1 MTALI
6 SITLLSLTSAWAQYT
21 VKGQI
26 VDAVGPVI
34 GAAVLEQ
41 GTLNGTESDM
51 DGNFTLT
58 VPSASSMIEISLI
71 GYKTLVFQADQVP
84 PIVTLEDDTEMLE
97 EVVVI
102 GYGTVKKEDLT
113 GSVATVRADQL
124 NKGSITSPSELLK
137 GKSAG
142 VVITDGD
149 GAPGSA
155 ATIRIRGGSSLS
167 ATNDPLIVIDGLPIS
182 NAGISGVADQ
192 LSSINPNDIETFT
205 VLKDASA
212 TAIYGSRASNGV
224 IIITTKKGSRYDS
237 AMPKI
242 SADYTFS
249 VSQNYRYLD
258 VMTGDEMR
266 AGMQQYITQT
276 LGVEDYQNHAA
287 YQALGDANTDWQ
299 KEIFQLGMSHDANVS
314 LSGNF
319 NFGEAGYMPYRVS
332 GGYLNEKGTLKTS
345 SLERGTVALNLTP
358 TFFDDHLTISLN
370 GKGMFQNN
378 RFANTGAISAAV
390 EYDPTQSVFDENGE
404 YTAWRGLDGY
414 NTQSTINPVA
424 ALYERTD
431 VSKASRFI
439 GNAQFDYKIHGFED
453 LRLNLNLGMDYS
465 HSNGT
470 VTVPYGAEQSWHN
483 QTQNG
488 RGLNNPYDQTK
499 RDMTLEAYADYTKE
513 INKHSFGVM
522 AGYSW
527 QHFYTESNSLSET
540 QPDPVAGSVATL
552 SEFHNKSE
560 YYLVSFFGRANYNY
574 DNRYMVTATVRWDGT
589 SRFSNNKWGF
599 FPSVALGWNIKGESF
614 LKNVKAVSDLKL
626 RLSWGQTGQQDL
638 NAGDYPTLS
647 TYQTNLT
654 GSYYPIADMI
664 RYDED
669 GNAYYL
675 PPITANGY
683 NADLKWETTT
693 TYNIGLDYGFF
704 NDRLFGTLDVY
715 YRETT
720 DLLNYTPVA
729 AGANLT
735 NYLTANIGSLVNK
748 GVEFEIT
755 GIPIQTQDWNWTIGA
770 NFAYNQNRITKLTTN
785 DGDGYKGV
793 ETGGISGGVGNNIQR
808 HMTGYPANT
817 FYVYQQIYDEQGA
830 PIPGA
835 YVDRNNDG
843 VIDADDLYYS
853 GQAAPKWTIGFNTSV
868 SWKNLTLA
876 IAGHGNLGNMVYNNN
891 ASRLSLLSDLWTNTF
906 VRNCMNGA
914 VDLGFNQAAYLSDYW
929 LEDGSFF
936 KIDRITLSYL
946 FDLGKGGGLNLFA
959 TVQNVATFTNYSG
972 IDPEVYNGIDN
983 NMYPRPRT
991 YIIGLKY
998 NF

>member
-6 SITLLSLTSAWAQYT
+6 SITLLSLSTAWAQYT
-21 VKGQI
+21 VKGQV
-26 VDAVGPVI
+26 VDAIGPVI

-41 GTLNGTESDM
+41 GTLNGTETDL
-51 DGNFTLT
+51 DGYFELV
-58 VPSASSMIEISLI
+58 VPSASSMIEITLI

-84 PIVTLEDDTEMLE
+84 AVITLEDDTQMLE

-124 NKGSITSPSELLK
+124 NKGVVTSPAELLK

-142 VVITDGD
+142 VVITEGD
-149 GAPGSA
+149 GAPGSGS
-155 ATIRIRGGSSLS
+155 TIRIRGGSSLS
-167 ATNDPLIVIDGLPIS
+167 AVNDPLIVIDGLPIT
-182 NAGISGVADQ
+182 NTGISGVADQ

-224 IIITTKKGSRYDS
+224 IIITTKKGSKNDS
-237 AMPKI
+237 AVPTVN
-242 SADYTFS
+242 ADYTFS
-249 VSQNYRYLD
+249 VSQNTRYLD

-266 AGMQQYITQT
+266 AGLAEY
-276 LGVEDYQNHAA
+276 AA
-287 YQALGDANTDWQ
+287 RYPEYAPALNVLGDANTDWQ
-299 KEIFQLGMSHDANVS
+299 KEIFQLGMSHEANIG
-314 LSGNF
+314 LQGNF
-319 NFGEAGYMPYRVS
+319 KLGKAGYMPYRVS

-345 SLERGTVALNLTP
+345 GMERGTVSLNLTP
-358 TFFDDHLTISLN
+358 TLFDDHLTISLN
-370 GKGMFQNN
+370 GKGMFQNT
-378 RFANTGAISAAV
+378 RFANTAAISSAV
-390 EYDPTQSVFDENGE
+390 EYDPTQPVYNEDGS
-404 YTAWRGLDGY
+404 YTAWMGADAY

-424 ALYERTD
+424 ALNERD
-431 VSKASRFI
+431 DRAKASRFI
-439 GNAQFDYKIHGFED
+439 GNAQFDYKIHGLED
-453 LRLNLNLGMDYS
+453 LRLNLNLGLDYS
-465 HSNGT
+465 HSEGQ

-488 RGLNNPYDQTK
+488 RGLDNPYDQTK
-499 RDMTLEAYADYTKE
+499 QDMTLEAYADYSKE

-527 QHFYTESNSLSET
+527 QHFYTESNSISRTQIDLENPTVDPTILAET
-540 QPDPVAGSVATL
+540 
-552 SEFHNKSE
+552 HNKSE
-560 YYLVSFFGRANYNY
+560 YFLVSFFGRANYNY

-614 LKNVKAVSDLKL
+614 LKDAKAVSDLKL

-638 NAGDYPTLS
+638 NAGDYPTLP
-647 TYQTNLT
+647 TYQTNLI
-654 GSYYPIADMI
+654 GSYYMFGGAPIV
-664 RYDED
+664 
-669 GNAYYL
+669 
-675 PPITANGY
+675 PITPEGY

-693 TYNIGLDYGFF
+693 TYNVGIDYGFF

-720 DLLNYTPVA
+720 DLLNFTPVA

-755 GIPIQTQDWNWTIGA
+755 GIPVQTMNWNWTIGA

-793 ETGGISGGVGNNIQR
+793 ETGGISGGIGNNIQR
-808 HMTGYPANT
+808 HMVGYPANT
-817 FYVYQQIYDEQGA
+817 FYVYEQVYDENGA

-835 YVDRNNDG
+835 YVDQNGDG
-843 VIDADDLYYS
+843 VIDADDLYYT
-853 GQAAPKWTIGFNTSV
+853 GQAAPKWTVGFNTSV

-876 IAGHGNLGNMVYNNN
+876 ISGHGNFGNTVYNNN

-906 VRNCMNGA
+906 VRNCMSNAIG
-914 VDLGFNQAAYLSDYW
+914 LGFNNAAYLSDYW

-946 FDLGKGGGLNLFA
+946 FDLGKGGSLNLFG
-959 TVQNVATFTNYSG
+959 TVQNVATITKYSG
-972 IDPEVYNGIDN
+972 IDPEVFNGIDN
-983 NMYPRPRT
+983 NLYPRPTT

>member
-6 SITLLSLTSAWAQYT
+6 SITLLSLTSAFAQYT
-21 VKGQI
+21 VKGRI

-84 PIVTLEDDTEMLE
+84 AVIVLEDDTEMLE

-124 NKGSITSPSELLK
+124 NKGAVTSPAELLK

-142 VVITDGD
+142 VVITEGD
-149 GAPGSA
+149 GAPGSGS
-155 ATIRIRGGSSLS
+155 TIRIRGGSSLNAQNS
-167 ATNDPLIVIDGLPIS
+167 PLIVIDGLPIT
-182 NAGISGVADQ
+182 NEGISGVADQ
-192 LSSINPNDIETFT
+192 LSSINPSDIETFT

-224 IIITTKKGSRYDS
+224 IIITTKKGSKYDS
-237 AMPKI
+237 AIPSV
-242 SADYTFS
+242 SADYTLS
-249 VSQNYRYLD
+249 ISQNSKYLD

-266 AGMQQYITQT
+266 AAM
-276 LGVEDYQNHAA
+276 LA
-287 YQALGDANTDWQ
+287 YTGSETSEGYLALGDANTDWQ
-299 KEIFQLGMSHDANVS
+299 RQIYQLGMSHEANVS
-314 LSGNF
+314 LQGNF
-319 NFGEAGYMPYRVS
+319 KFGDAGYMPYRVS

-345 SLERGTVALNLTP
+345 SMERGTVALNLTP

-378 RFANTGAISAAV
+378 RFANTGAISAAI
-390 EYDPTQSVFDENGE
+390 EYDPTQPVYSEDH
-404 YTAWRGLDGY
+404 GLDGY
-414 NTQSTINPVA
+414 WMWGNVMSDGSFEPNTQATINPLA
-424 ALYERTD
+424 ALYQRND

-439 GNAQFDYKIHGFED
+439 GNAQFDYKIHGLED

-470 VTVPYGAEQSWHN
+470 VTVPYGAEQSYHN
-483 QTQNG
+483 QTQAG

-527 QHFYTESNSLSET
+527 QHFYTESNSQSLT
-540 QPDPVAGSVATL
+540 QPDPVAGSQATL

-560 YYLVSFFGRANYNY
+560 YFLVSFFGRANYNY

-589 SRFSNNKWGF
+589 SRFTNNKWGF

-614 LKNVKAVSDLKL
+614 LKNSKAVSDLKL
-626 RLSWGQTGQQDL
+626 RLSWGQTGQQDI
-638 NAGDYPTLS
+638 GDVYQSIP
-647 TYQTNLT
+647 TYQTNLI
-654 GSYYPIADMI
+654 GSYYMFG
-664 RYDED
+664 
-669 GNAYYL
+669 GNVIV
-675 PPITANGY
+675 PITPNGY

-693 TYNIGLDYGFF
+693 TYNVGIDYGFF

-735 NYLTANIGSLVNK
+735 NYLFANIGSLVNK

-755 GIPIQTQDWNWTIGA
+755 GIPVQTQNWNWTVGA
-770 NFAYNQNRITKLTTN
+770 NFAYNHNRITKLTTN
-785 DGDGYKGV
+785 DGDGYTGV
-793 ETGGISGGVGNNIQR
+793 ATGGISGGVGNTIQR
-808 HMTGYPANT
+808 HMVGYPANT
-817 FYVYQQIYDEQGA
+817 FYVYQQVYDEQGA

-835 YVDRNNDG
+835 YVDQNGDG
-843 VIDADDLYYS
+843 VIDADDLYYL
-853 GQAAPKWTIGFNTSV
+853 GQASPVWTIGFNTSV

-891 ASRLSLLSDLWTNTF
+891 ASRLSLLSDLWTNSF
-906 VRNCMNGA
+906 VRNCMTAAPGW
-914 VDLGFNQAAYLSDYW
+914 GFTNAAYLSDYW
-929 LEDGSFF
+929 VEDGSFF

-946 FDLGKGGGLNLFA
+946 FDLGKGGNLNLFG

-972 IDPEVYNGIDN
+972 IDPEVFGGIDN

>member
-6 SITLLSLTSAWAQYT
+6 SITLLSLTSAFAQYT

-84 PIVTLEDDTEMLE
+84 AVIVLEDDTEMLE

-124 NKGSITSPSELLK
+124 NKGAVTSPTEMLK

-142 VVITDGD
+142 VVITEGD
-149 GAPGSA
+149 GAPGSGS
-155 ATIRIRGGSSLS
+155 TIRIRGGSSLNAQNS
-167 ATNDPLIVIDGLPIS
+167 PLIVIDGLPIT
-182 NAGISGVADQ
+182 NEGISGVADQ
-192 LSSINPNDIETFT
+192 LSSINPSDIETFT

-224 IIITTKKGSRYDS
+224 IIITTKKGSKYDS
-237 AMPKI
+237 AIPHV
-242 SADYTFS
+242 SADYTLS
-249 VSQNYRYLD
+249 ISQNAKYLD

-266 AGMQQYITQT
+266 AAM
-276 LGVEDYQNHAA
+276 LA
-287 YQALGDANTDWQ
+287 YTGSETSEGYLALGDANTDWQ
-299 KEIFQLGMSHDANVS
+299 KQIYQLGMSHEANVS
-314 LSGNF
+314 LQGNF
-319 NFGEAGYMPYRVS
+319 KFGNAGYMPYRVS

-345 SLERGTVALNLTP
+345 SMERGTIALNLTP

-378 RFANTGAISAAV
+378 RFANTGAISAAI
-390 EYDPTQSVFDENGE
+390 EYDPTQPVYSEDH
-404 YTAWRGLDGY
+404 GLDGY
-414 NTQSTINPVA
+414 WMWGNVMSDGTFEPNTQATINPLA
-424 ALYERTD
+424 ALYQRND

-470 VTVPYGAEQSWHN
+470 VTVPYGAEQSYHN
-483 QTQNG
+483 QTQAG
-488 RGLNNPYDQTK
+488 RGLYNPYDQTK

-527 QHFYTESNSLSET
+527 QHFYTESNSQSLT
-540 QPDPVAGSVATL
+540 QPDPVAGSQATL

-560 YYLVSFFGRANYNY
+560 YFLVSFFGRANYNY

-589 SRFSNNKWGF
+589 SRFTNNKWGF

-614 LKNVKAVSDLKL
+614 LKDSKAVSDLKL
-626 RLSWGQTGQQDL
+626 RLSWGQTGQQDI
-638 NAGDYPTLS
+638 GDVYQSIP
-647 TYQTNLT
+647 TYQNNLI
-654 GSYYPIADMI
+654 GSYYMF
-664 RYDED
+664 D
-669 GNAYYL
+669 GQVIV
-675 PPITANGY
+675 PITPNGY

-693 TYNIGLDYGFF
+693 TYNVGIDYGFF

-735 NYLTANIGSLVNK
+735 NYLFANIGSLVNK

-755 GIPIQTQDWNWTIGA
+755 GIPVQTQNWNWTVGA
-770 NFAYNQNRITKLTTN
+770 NFAYNHNRITKLTTN
-785 DGDGYKGV
+785 DGDGYTGV
-793 ETGGISGGVGNNIQR
+793 ATGGISGGVGNTIQR
-808 HMTGYPANT
+808 HMVGYPANT
-817 FYVYQQIYDEQGA
+817 FYVYQQVYDEQGA

-835 YVDRNNDG
+835 YVDQNGDG
-843 VIDADDLYYS
+843 VIDADDLYYL
-853 GQAAPKWTIGFNTSV
+853 GQASPVWTIGFNTSV

-891 ASRLSLLSDLWTNTF
+891 ASRLSLLSDLWTNSF
-906 VRNCMNGA
+906 VRNCMTAAPGW
-914 VDLGFNQAAYLSDYW
+914 GFTNAAYLSDYW
-929 LEDGSFF
+929 VEDGSFF

-946 FDLGKGGGLNLFA
+946 FDLGKGGNLNLFG

-972 IDPEVYNGIDN
+972 IDPEVFGGIDN

>member
-6 SITLLSLTSAWAQYT
+6 SITLLSLTSAFAQYT
-21 VKGQI
+21 VKGRI

-84 PIVTLEDDTEMLE
+84 AVIVLEDDTEMLE

-124 NKGSITSPSELLK
+124 NKGAVTSPAELLK

-142 VVITDGD
+142 VVITEGD
-149 GAPGSA
+149 GAPGSGS
-155 ATIRIRGGSSLS
+155 TIRIRGGSSLNAQNS
-167 ATNDPLIVIDGLPIS
+167 PLIVIDGLPIT
-182 NAGISGVADQ
+182 NEGISGVADQ
-192 LSSINPNDIETFT
+192 LSSINPSDIETFT

-224 IIITTKKGSRYDS
+224 IIITTKKGSKYDS
-237 AMPKI
+237 AIPSV
-242 SADYTFS
+242 SADYTLS
-249 VSQNYRYLD
+249 ISQNSKYLD

-266 AGMQQYITQT
+266 AAM
-276 LGVEDYQNHAA
+276 LA
-287 YQALGDANTDWQ
+287 YTGSETSEGYLALGDANTDWQ
-299 KEIFQLGMSHDANVS
+299 RQIYQLGMSHEANVS
-314 LSGNF
+314 LQGNF
-319 NFGEAGYMPYRVS
+319 KFGDAGYMPYRVS

-345 SLERGTVALNLTP
+345 SMERGTVALNLTP

-378 RFANTGAISAAV
+378 RFANTGAISAAI
-390 EYDPTQSVFDENGE
+390 EYDPTQPVYSEDH
-404 YTAWRGLDGY
+404 GLDGY
-414 NTQSTINPVA
+414 WMWGNVMPDGTFKTNNQATINPLA
-424 ALYERTD
+424 ALMQRND

-470 VTVPYGAEQSWHN
+470 VTVPYGAEQSHHN
-483 QTQNG
+483 QTQAG
-488 RGLNNPYDQTK
+488 RGLYNPYDQTK

-527 QHFYTESNSLSET
+527 QHFYTESNSQSLT
-540 QPDPVAGSVATL
+540 QPDPVAGSQATL

-560 YYLVSFFGRANYNY
+560 YFLVSFFGRANYNY

-589 SRFSNNKWGF
+589 SRFTNNKWGF

-614 LKNVKAVSDLKL
+614 LKNSKAVSDLKL
-626 RLSWGQTGQQDL
+626 RLSWGQTGQQDI
-638 NAGDYPTLS
+638 GDVYQSIP
-647 TYQTNLT
+647 TYQNNLI
-654 GSYYPIADMI
+654 GSYYMFNGQVIV
-664 RYDED
+664 
-669 GNAYYL
+669 
-675 PPITANGY
+675 PITPNGY

-693 TYNIGLDYGFF
+693 TYNIGLDYGFL

-735 NYLTANIGSLVNK
+735 NYLFANIGSLVNK

-755 GIPIQTQDWNWTIGA
+755 GIPVQTQNWNWTVGA
-770 NFAYNQNRITKLTTN
+770 NFAYNHNRITKLTTN
-785 DGDGYKGV
+785 DGDGYTGV
-793 ETGGISGGVGNNIQR
+793 ATGGISGGVGNTIQR
-808 HMTGYPANT
+808 HMVGYPANT
-817 FYVYQQIYDEQGA
+817 FYVYQQVYDEQGA

-835 YVDRNNDG
+835 YVDQNGDG
-843 VIDADDLYYS
+843 VIDADDLYYL
-853 GQAAPKWTIGFNTSV
+853 GQASPVWTIGFNTSV

-891 ASRLSLLSDLWTNTF
+891 ASRLSLLSDLWTNSF
-906 VRNCMNGA
+906 VRNCMTAAPGW
-914 VDLGFNQAAYLSDYW
+914 GFTNAAYLSDYW
-929 LEDGSFF
+929 VEDGSFF

-946 FDLGKGGGLNLFA
+946 FDLGKGGNLNLFG

-972 IDPEVYNGIDN
+972 IDPEVFGGIDN

>member
-6 SITLLSLTSAWAQYT
+6 SITLLSLTSAFAQYT

-58 VPSASSMIEISLI
+58 VSSASSMIEISLI
-71 GYKTLVFQADQVP
+71 GYKTLVFQADQMP
-84 PIVTLEDDTEMLE
+84 PIITLEDDTEMLE

-124 NKGSITSPSELLK
+124 NKGAVTSPTEMLK

-142 VVITDGD
+142 VVITEGD
-149 GAPGSA
+149 GAPGSGS
-155 ATIRIRGGSSLS
+155 TIRIRGGSSLNAQNS
-167 ATNDPLIVIDGLPIS
+167 PLIVIDGLPIT
-182 NAGISGVADQ
+182 NEGISGVADQ
-192 LSSINPNDIETFT
+192 LSSINPADIETFT

-224 IIITTKKGSRYDS
+224 IIITTKKGSRNDS
-237 AMPKI
+237 AVPHVN
-242 SADYTFS
+242 ADYTLS
-249 VSQNYRYLD
+249 ISQNAKYLD

-266 AGMQQYITQT
+266 AAM
-276 LGVEDYQNHAA
+276 LA
-287 YQALGDANTDWQ
+287 YTGSETSQGYLALGDANTDWQ
-299 KEIFQLGMSHDANVS
+299 KQIYQLGMSHEANVG
-314 LSGNF
+314 LQGNF
-319 NFGEAGYMPYRVS
+319 KFGEAGFMPYRVS

-345 SLERGTVALNLTP
+345 SMERGTISLNLTP
-358 TFFDDHLTISLN
+358 TLFDDHLTISLN

-378 RFANTGAISAAV
+378 RFANTGAISAAI
-390 EYDPTQSVFDENGE
+390 EYDPTQPVYSEDH
-404 YTAWRGLDGY
+404 GLDGY
-414 NTQSTINPVA
+414 WMWGNVMSDGTFEPNTQATINPLA
-424 ALYERTD
+424 ALYQRND

-470 VTVPYGAEQSWHN
+470 VTVPYGAEQSYHN
-483 QTQNG
+483 QTQAG
-488 RGLNNPYDQTK
+488 RGLYNPYDQTK
-499 RDMTLEAYADYTKE
+499 QDMTLEAYADYTKE
-513 INKHSFGVM
+513 INKHNFGIM

-560 YYLVSFFGRANYNY
+560 YYLVSFFGRANYSY
-574 DNRYMVTATVRWDGT
+574 DNRYMLTATVRWDGT
-589 SRFSNNKWGF
+589 SRFTNNKWGF
-599 FPSVALGWNIKGESF
+599 FPSVAFGWNIKGESF
-614 LKNVKAVSDLKL
+614 LKNAQSVSDLKL
-626 RLSWGQTGQQDL
+626 RLSWGQTGQQDI
-638 NAGDYPTLS
+638 GDVYQSIP
-647 TYQTNLT
+647 TYQTNLV
-654 GSYYPIADMI
+654 GSYYMFNGQVIV
-664 RYDED
+664 
-669 GNAYYL
+669 
-675 PPITANGY
+675 PITPNGY

-704 NDRLFGTLDVY
+704 NDRLFGTLDFY

-735 NYLTANIGSLVNK
+735 NYLFANIGSLVNK

-755 GIPIQTQDWNWTIGA
+755 GIPVQTQDWNWTVGA

-785 DGDGYKGV
+785 DGEGYTGV
-793 ETGGISGGVGNNIQR
+793 ATGGISGGVGNTIQR
-808 HMTGYPANT
+808 HMVGYPANT
-817 FYVYQQIYDEQGA
+817 FYVYQQLYDENGA

-835 YVDRNNDG
+835 YVDQNGDG
-843 VIDADDLYYS
+843 VIDADDLYYL
-853 GQAAPKWTIGFNTSV
+853 GQASPVWTLGFNTSV

-891 ASRLSLLSDLWTNTF
+891 ASRLSLLSDLWTNSF
-906 VRNCMNGA
+906 VRNCMTAAPGW
-914 VDLGFNQAAYLSDYW
+914 GFNNAAYLSDYW
-929 LEDGSFF
+929 VEDGSFF

-946 FDLGKGGGLNLFA
+946 FDLGKGGSLNLFG

-972 IDPEVYNGIDN
+972 IDPEVFGGIDN
-983 NMYPRPRT
+983 NVYPRPRT

>member
-6 SITLLSLTSAWAQYT
+6 SITLLSLTSAFAQYT
-21 VKGQI
+21 VKGRI

-41 GTLNGTESDM
+41 GTLNGTESVM

-84 PIVTLEDDTEMLE
+84 AVIVLEDDTEMLE

-124 NKGSITSPSELLK
+124 NKGAVTSPAELLK

-142 VVITDGD
+142 VVITEGD
-149 GAPGSA
+149 GAPGSGS
-155 ATIRIRGGSSLS
+155 TIRIRGGSSLNAQNS
-167 ATNDPLIVIDGLPIS
+167 PLIVIDGLPIT
-182 NAGISGVADQ
+182 NEGISGVADQ
-192 LSSINPNDIETFT
+192 LSSINPSDIETFT

-224 IIITTKKGSRYDS
+224 IIITTKKGSKYDS
-237 AMPKI
+237 AIPSV
-242 SADYTFS
+242 SADYTLS
-249 VSQNYRYLD
+249 ISQNSKYLD

-266 AGMQQYITQT
+266 AAM
-276 LGVEDYQNHAA
+276 LA
-287 YQALGDANTDWQ
+287 YTGSETSEGYLALGDANTDWHRQ
-299 KEIFQLGMSHDANVS
+299 IYQLGMSHEANVS
-314 LSGNF
+314 LQGNF
-319 NFGEAGYMPYRVS
+319 KFGNAGYMPYRVS

-345 SLERGTVALNLTP
+345 SMERGTVALNLTP

-378 RFANTGAISAAV
+378 RFANTGAISAAI
-390 EYDPTQSVFDENGE
+390 EYDPTQPVYSEDH
-404 YTAWRGLDGY
+404 GLDGY
-414 NTQSTINPVA
+414 WMWGNVMPDGTFKTNNQATINPLA
-424 ALYERTD
+424 ALMQRND

-470 VTVPYGAEQSWHN
+470 VTVPYGAEQSHHN
-483 QTQNG
+483 QTQAG
-488 RGLNNPYDQTK
+488 RGLYNPYDQTK

-527 QHFYTESNSLSET
+527 QHFYTESNSQSLT
-540 QPDPVAGSVATL
+540 QPDPVAGSQATL

-560 YYLVSFFGRANYNY
+560 YFLVSFFGRANYNY

-589 SRFSNNKWGF
+589 SRFTNNKWGF

-614 LKNVKAVSDLKL
+614 LKNSKAVSDLKL
-626 RLSWGQTGQQDL
+626 RLSWGQTGQQDI
-638 NAGDYPTLS
+638 GDVYQSIP
-647 TYQTNLT
+647 TYQNNLI
-654 GSYYPIADMI
+654 GSYYMFNGQVIV
-664 RYDED
+664 
-669 GNAYYL
+669 
-675 PPITANGY
+675 PITPNGY

-693 TYNIGLDYGFF
+693 TYNIGLDYGFL

-735 NYLTANIGSLVNK
+735 NYLFANIGSLVNK

-755 GIPIQTQDWNWTIGA
+755 GIPVQTQNWNWTVGA
-770 NFAYNQNRITKLTTN
+770 NFAYNHNRITKLTTN
-785 DGDGYKGV
+785 DGDGYTGV
-793 ETGGISGGVGNNIQR
+793 ATGGISGGVGNTIQR
-808 HMTGYPANT
+808 HMVGYPANT
-817 FYVYQQIYDEQGA
+817 FYVYQQVYDEQGA

-835 YVDRNNDG
+835 YVDQNGDG
-843 VIDADDLYYS
+843 VIDADDLYYL
-853 GQAAPKWTIGFNTSV
+853 GQASPVWTIGFNTSV

-891 ASRLSLLSDLWTNTF
+891 ASRLSLLSDLWTNSF
-906 VRNCMNGA
+906 VRNCMTAAPGW
-914 VDLGFNQAAYLSDYW
+914 GFTNAAYLSDYW
-929 LEDGSFF
+929 VEDGSFF

-946 FDLGKGGGLNLFA
+946 FDLGKGGNLNLFG

-972 IDPEVYNGIDN
+972 IDPEVFGGIDN

>member
-21 VKGQI
+21 VKGRI
-26 VDAVGPVI
+26 VDAMGPVI

-41 GTLNGTESDM
+41 GTLNGTESDL
-51 DGNFTLT
+51 DGNFQLV

-84 PIVTLEDDTEMLE
+84 AVIVLEDDTELLE

-124 NKGSITSPSELLK
+124 NKGAVTSPAELLK

-142 VVITDGD
+142 VVITEGD
-149 GAPGSA
+149 GAPGSGS
-155 ATIRIRGGSSLS
+155 TIRIRGGSSLNAQNS
-167 ATNDPLIVIDGLPIS
+167 PLIVIDGLPIT
-182 NAGISGVADQ
+182 NEGISGVADQ
-192 LSSINPNDIETFT
+192 LSSINPADIETFT

-224 IIITTKKGSRYDS
+224 IIITTKKGSKYDS
-237 AMPKI
+237 AVPRV
-242 SADYTFS
+242 SADYTLS
-249 VSQNYRYLD
+249 VSQNARYLD

-266 AGMQQYITQT
+266 EAMLAWTGSETSEGY
-276 LGVEDYQNHAA
+276 L
-287 YQALGDANTDWQ
+287 ALGDANTDWQ
-299 KEIFQLGMSHDANVS
+299 KQIYQLGMSHEANIG
-314 LSGNF
+314 LQGNF
-319 NFGEAGYMPYRVS
+319 KFGNAGYMPYRVS

-345 SLERGTVALNLTP
+345 SMERGTVSLNLTP

-378 RFANTGAISAAV
+378 RFANTGAISAAI
-390 EYDPTQSVFDENGE
+390 EYDPTQPVYSGH
-404 YTAWRGLDGY
+404 GLDGY
-414 NTQSTINPVA
+414 QMWGNVLEDGTFAPNTQSTINPLA
-424 ALYERTD
+424 ALYQRTD

-439 GNAQFDYKIHGFED
+439 GNAQFDYKIHGLED

-470 VTVPYGAEQSWHN
+470 VTVPYGAEQSYHN
-483 QTQNG
+483 QTQAG
-488 RGLNNPYDQTK
+488 RGLYNPYDQTK
-499 RDMTLEAYADYTKE
+499 RDMTLEAYADYSKE
-513 INKHSFGVM
+513 INKHRFGVM

-540 QPDPVAGSVATL
+540 QPDPVAGSKATL

-560 YYLVSFFGRANYNY
+560 YFLVSFFGRANYNY
-574 DNRYMVTATVRWDGT
+574 DDRYMLTATVRWDGT
-589 SRFSNNKWGF
+589 SRFTNNKWGF
-599 FPSVALGWNIKGESF
+599 FPSVAFGWNLKGESF
-614 LKNVKAVSDLKL
+614 LKNAKAVSDLKL
-626 RLSWGQTGQQDL
+626 RLSWGQTGQQDI
-638 NAGDYPTLS
+638 GDVYQSIP
-647 TYQTNLT
+647 TYQTNLV
-654 GSYYPIADMI
+654 GSYYMFNGQVIV
-664 RYDED
+664 
-669 GNAYYL
+669 
-675 PPITANGY
+675 PITPNGY

-693 TYNIGLDYGFF
+693 TYNVGVDYGFF
-704 NDRLFGTLDVY
+704 NDRLFGTLDLY

-729 AGANLT
+729 AGANLS
-735 NYLTANIGSLVNK
+735 NYLFANIGSLVNK

-755 GIPIQTQDWNWTIGA
+755 GIPVQTKDWNWTVGA
-770 NFAYNQNRITKLTTN
+770 NLAYNQNRITKLTTN
-785 DGDGYKGV
+785 DGDGYTGV
-793 ETGGISGGVGNNIQR
+793 ATGGISGGVGNTIQR

-817 FYVYQQIYDEQGA
+817 FYVYQQIYDESGA

-835 YVDRNNDG
+835 YVDQNGDG
-843 VIDADDLYYS
+843 VIDADDLYYL
-853 GQAAPKWTIGFNTSV
+853 GQANPVWTIGFNTSV

-891 ASRLSLLSDLWTNTF
+891 ASRLSLLSDLWTNSF
-906 VRNCMNGA
+906 VRNCMTA
-914 VDLGFNQAAYLSDYW
+914 APAWGFDQAAYLSDYW
-929 LEDGSFF
+929 VEDGSFF

-946 FDLGKGGGLNLFA
+946 FDLGKGGNLNLFG
-959 TVQNVATFTNYSG
+959 TVQNVATITKYSG
-972 IDPEVYNGIDN
+972 IDPEVFGGIDN
-983 NMYPRPRT
+983 NVYPRPRT

>member
-1 MTALI
+1 MKRLMTALI
-6 SITLLSLTSAWAQYT
+6 SITLLSLSTAWAQYT
-21 VKGQI
+21 VKGQV
-26 VDAVGPVI
+26 VDAIGPVI

-41 GTLNGTESDM
+41 GTLNGTETDL
-51 DGNFTLT
+51 DGNFVLT
-58 VPSASSMIEISLI
+58 VPSASSMIEITLI
-71 GYKTLVFQADQVP
+71 GYKTVVFQADQMPAV
-84 PIVTLEDDTEMLE
+84 VTLVDDTQMLE

-124 NKGSITSPSELLK
+124 NKGVVTSPAELLK

-142 VVITDGD
+142 VVITEGD
-149 GAPGSA
+149 GAPGSGS
-155 ATIRIRGGSSLS
+155 TIRIRGGSSLS
-167 ATNDPLIVIDGLPIS
+167 AVNDPLIVIDGLPIT
-182 NAGISGVADQ
+182 NTGISGVADQ

-224 IIITTKKGSRYDS
+224 IIITTKKGSKNDS
-237 AMPKI
+237 AVPKI

-249 VSQNYRYLD
+249 VSQNTKYLD
-258 VMTGDEMR
+258 VMTADEMR
-266 AGMQQYITQT
+266 AGLAEY
-276 LGVEDYQNHAA
+276 AA
-287 YQALGDANTDWQ
+287 KYPTFAPALDVLGDANTDWQ
-299 KEIFQLGMSHDANVS
+299 KEIFQLGMSHEANIG
-314 LSGNF
+314 LQGNF
-319 NFGEAGYMPYRVS
+319 KLGKAGYMPYRVS

-345 SLERGTVALNLTP
+345 GMERGTVSLNLTP
-358 TFFDDHLTISLN
+358 TLFDDHLTISLN

-390 EYDPTQSVFDENGE
+390 EYDPTQPVYNEDGS
-404 YTAWRGLDGY
+404 YRAWMGADAF
-414 NTQSTINPVA
+414 NTQSTLNPVA
-424 ALYERTD
+424 ALYQKDDR
-431 VSKASRFI
+431 SKASRFI
-439 GNAQFDYKIHGFED
+439 GNAQFDYKIHGLED
-453 LRLNLNLGMDYS
+453 LRLNLNLGLDYS
-465 HSNGT
+465 HSEGQ
-470 VTVPYGAEQSWHN
+470 VTIPYGAEQSAHD

-488 RGLNNPYDQTK
+488 RGLDNPYDQTK
-499 RDMTLEAYADYTKE
+499 QDMTLEAYADYTKE
-513 INKHSFGVM
+513 IGKHNFGIM

-527 QHFYTESNSLSET
+527 QHFYTESNSVSRT
-540 QPDPVAGSVATL
+540 QVDPENPTAEPVVLADV
-552 SEFHNKSE
+552 HNKSE
-560 YYLVSFFGRANYNY
+560 YFLVSFFGRANYNY

-614 LKNVKAVSDLKL
+614 LKDAKAVSDLKL

-638 NAGDYPTLS
+638 NAGDYPTLP
-647 TYQTNLT
+647 TYQTNLI
-654 GSYYPIADMI
+654 GSYYMFNGVPII
-664 RYDED
+664 
-669 GNAYYL
+669 
-675 PPITANGY
+675 PITADGY

-693 TYNIGLDYGFF
+693 TYNVGIDYGFF

-755 GIPIQTQDWNWTIGA
+755 GIPVQTRDWNWTVGA

-793 ETGGISGGVGNNIQR
+793 ETGGISGGIGNNIQR
-808 HMTGYPANT
+808 HMVGYPANT
-817 FYVYQQIYDEQGA
+817 FYVYEQIYDESGA

-843 VIDADDLYYS
+843 VIDADDLYYT

-876 IAGHGNLGNMVYNNN
+876 ISGHGNLGNTVYNNN

-906 VRNCMNGA
+906 VRNCMSNAIG
-914 VDLGFNQAAYLSDYW
+914 LGFNNAAYLSDYW

-946 FDLGKGGGLNLFA
+946 FDLGKGGSLNLFG
-959 TVQNVATFTNYSG
+959 TVQNVATITKYSG
-972 IDPEVYNGIDN
+972 IDPEVFNGIDN
-983 NMYPRPRT
+983 NLYPRPTT

>member
-58 VPSASSMIEISLI
+58 VSSASSMIEISLI

-124 NKGSITSPSELLK
+124 NKGAVTSPTELLK

-149 GAPGSA
+149 GAPGSGS
-155 ATIRIRGGSSLS
+155 TIRIRGGSSLNAQNS
-167 ATNDPLIVIDGLPIS
+167 PLIVIDGLPIT
-182 NAGISGVADQ
+182 NEGISGVADQ
-192 LSSINPNDIETFT
+192 LSSINPSDIETFT

-224 IIITTKKGSRYDS
+224 IIITTKKGSKYDS
-237 AMPKI
+237 AIPSV
-242 SADYTFS
+242 SADYTLS
-249 VSQNYRYLD
+249 ISQNSKYLD

-266 AGMQQYITQT
+266 AAM
-276 LGVEDYQNHAA
+276 LDYTGSGTSEG
-287 YQALGDANTDWQ
+287 YLALGDANTDWQ
-299 KEIFQLGMSHDANVS
+299 RQIYQLGMSHEANVS
-314 LSGNF
+314 LQGNF
-319 NFGEAGYMPYRVS
+319 KFGEAGYMPYRVS

-345 SLERGTVALNLTP
+345 SMERGTIALNLTP

-378 RFANTGAISAAV
+378 RFANTGAISAAI
-390 EYDPTQSVFDENGE
+390 EYDPTQPVYSEDH
-404 YTAWRGLDGY
+404 GLDGY
-414 NTQSTINPVA
+414 WMWGNVMSDGTFEPNTQATINPLA
-424 ALYERTD
+424 ALMQRND

-470 VTVPYGAEQSWHN
+470 VTVPYGAEQSYHN
-483 QTQNG
+483 QTQAG
-488 RGLNNPYDQTK
+488 RGLYNPYDQTK

-527 QHFYTESNSLSET
+527 QHFYTESNSQSLT
-540 QPDPVAGSVATL
+540 QPDPVAGSQATL

-560 YYLVSFFGRANYNY
+560 YFLVSFFGRANYNY

-589 SRFSNNKWGF
+589 SRFTNNKWGF

-614 LKNVKAVSDLKL
+614 LKDSKAVSDLKL
-626 RLSWGQTGQQDL
+626 RLSWGQTGQQDI
-638 NAGDYPTLS
+638 GDVYQSIP
-647 TYQTNLT
+647 TYQNNLI
-654 GSYYPIADMI
+654 GSYYMF
-664 RYDED
+664 D
-669 GNAYYL
+669 GQVIV
-675 PPITANGY
+675 PITPNGY

-693 TYNIGLDYGFF
+693 TYNIGLDYGFL

-735 NYLTANIGSLVNK
+735 NYLFANIGSLVNK

-755 GIPIQTQDWNWTIGA
+755 GIPVQTQNWNWTIGA
-770 NFAYNQNRITKLTTN
+770 NFAYNHNRITKLTTN
-785 DGDGYKGV
+785 DGEGYTGV
-793 ETGGISGGVGNNIQR
+793 ATGGISGGVGNTIQR
-808 HMTGYPANT
+808 HMVGYPANT
-817 FYVYQQIYDEQGA
+817 FYVYQQVYDENGA

-835 YVDRNNDG
+835 YVDQNGDG
-843 VIDADDLYYS
+843 VIDADDLYYL
-853 GQAAPKWTIGFNTSV
+853 GQASPVWTIGFNTSV

-891 ASRLSLLSDLWTNTF
+891 ASRLSLLSDLWTNSF
-906 VRNCMNGA
+906 VRNCMTAAPGW
-914 VDLGFNQAAYLSDYW
+914 GFTNAAYLSDYW
-929 LEDGSFF
+929 VEDGSFF

-946 FDLGKGGGLNLFA
+946 FDLGKGGNLSLFG

-972 IDPEVYNGIDN
+972 IDPEVFGGIDN

>member
-6 SITLLSLTSAWAQYT
+6 SITLLSLTSAFAQYT

-58 VPSASSMIEISLI
+58 VSSASSMIEISLI

-124 NKGSITSPSELLK
+124 NKGAVTSPTEMLK

-142 VVITDGD
+142 VVITEGD
-149 GAPGSA
+149 GAPGSGS
-155 ATIRIRGGSSLS
+155 TIRIRGGSSLNAQNS
-167 ATNDPLIVIDGLPIS
+167 PLIVIDGLPIT
-182 NAGISGVADQ
+182 NEGISGVADQ
-192 LSSINPNDIETFT
+192 LSSINPSDIETFT

-224 IIITTKKGSRYDS
+224 IIITTKKGSKYDS
-237 AMPKI
+237 AIPSV
-242 SADYTFS
+242 SADYTLS
-249 VSQNYRYLD
+249 ISQNSKYLD

-266 AGMQQYITQT
+266 AAM
-276 LGVEDYQNHAA
+276 LA
-287 YQALGDANTDWQ
+287 YTGSETSEGYLALGDANTDWQ
-299 KEIFQLGMSHDANVS
+299 RQIYQLGMSHEANVS
-314 LSGNF
+314 LQGNF
-319 NFGEAGYMPYRVS
+319 KFGDAGYMPYRVS

-345 SLERGTVALNLTP
+345 SMERGTVALNLTP

-378 RFANTGAISAAV
+378 RFANTGAISAAI
-390 EYDPTQSVFDENGE
+390 EYDPTQPVYSEDH
-404 YTAWRGLDGY
+404 GLDGY
-414 NTQSTINPVA
+414 WMWGNVMSDGSFEPNTQATINPLA
-424 ALYERTD
+424 ALMQRND

-470 VTVPYGAEQSWHN
+470 VTVPYGAEQSYHN
-483 QTQNG
+483 QTQAG
-488 RGLNNPYDQTK
+488 RGLYNPYDQTK

-527 QHFYTESNSLSET
+527 QHFYTESNSQSLT
-540 QPDPVAGSVATL
+540 QPDPVAGSQATL

-560 YYLVSFFGRANYNY
+560 YFLVSFFGRANYNY

-589 SRFSNNKWGF
+589 SRFTNNKWGF

-614 LKNVKAVSDLKL
+614 LKDSKAVSDLKL
-626 RLSWGQTGQQDL
+626 RLSWGQTGQQDI
-638 NAGDYPTLS
+638 GDVYQS
-647 TYQTNLT
+647 IATYQNNLI
-654 GSYYPIADMI
+654 GSYYMF
-664 RYDED
+664 D
-669 GNAYYL
+669 GQVIV
-675 PPITANGY
+675 PITPNGY

-693 TYNIGLDYGFF
+693 TYNIGLDYGFL

-735 NYLTANIGSLVNK
+735 NYLFANIGSLVNK

-755 GIPIQTQDWNWTIGA
+755 GIPVQTQNWNWTIGA
-770 NFAYNQNRITKLTTN
+770 NFAYNHNRITKLTTN
-785 DGDGYKGV
+785 DGEGYTGV
-793 ETGGISGGVGNNIQR
+793 ATGGISGGVGNTIQR
-808 HMTGYPANT
+808 HMVGYPANT
-817 FYVYQQIYDEQGA
+817 FYVYQQVYDEQGA

-835 YVDRNNDG
+835 YVDQNGDG
-843 VIDADDLYYS
+843 VIDADDLYYL
-853 GQAAPKWTIGFNTSV
+853 GQASPVWTIGFNTSV

-891 ASRLSLLSDLWTNTF
+891 ASRLSLLSDLWTNSF
-906 VRNCMNGA
+906 VRNCMTAAPGW
-914 VDLGFNQAAYLSDYW
+914 GFTNAAYLSDYW
-929 LEDGSFF
+929 VEDGSFF

-946 FDLGKGGGLNLFA
+946 FDLGKGGNLNLFG

-972 IDPEVYNGIDN
+972 IDPEVFGGIDN

>member
-1 MTALI
+1 MKRLMTALI
-6 SITLLSLTSAWAQYT
+6 SITLLSLSTAWAQYT
-21 VKGQI
+21 VKGQV
-26 VDAVGPVI
+26 VDAIGPVI

-41 GTLNGTESDM
+41 GTLNGTETDL
-51 DGNFTLT
+51 DGYFELV
-58 VPSASSMIEISLI
+58 VPSASSMIEITLI

-84 PIVTLEDDTEMLE
+84 AVITLEDDTQMLE

-124 NKGSITSPSELLK
+124 NKGVVTSPAELLK

-142 VVITDGD
+142 VVITEGD
-149 GAPGSA
+149 GAPGSGS
-155 ATIRIRGGSSLS
+155 TIRIRGGSSLS
-167 ATNDPLIVIDGLPIS
+167 AVNDPLIVIDGLPIT
-182 NAGISGVADQ
+182 NTGISGVADQ

-224 IIITTKKGSRYDS
+224 IIITTKKGSKNDS
-237 AMPKI
+237 AVPTI
-242 SADYTFS
+242 NADYTFS
-249 VSQNYRYLD
+249 VSQNTRYLD

-266 AGMQQYITQT
+266 AGLAEY
-276 LGVEDYQNHAA
+276 AA
-287 YQALGDANTDWQ
+287 RYPEYAPALNVLGDANTDWQ
-299 KEIFQLGMSHDANVS
+299 KEIFQLGMSHEANIG
-314 LSGNF
+314 LQGNF
-319 NFGEAGYMPYRVS
+319 KLGKAGYMPYRVS

-345 SLERGTVALNLTP
+345 GMERGTVSLNLTP
-358 TFFDDHLTISLN
+358 TLFDDHLTISLN
-370 GKGMFQNN
+370 GKGMFQNT
-378 RFANTGAISAAV
+378 RFANTAAISSAV
-390 EYDPTQSVFDENGE
+390 EYDPTQPVYNEDGS
-404 YTAWRGLDGY
+404 YTAWMGADAY

-424 ALYERTD
+424 ALNERD
-431 VSKASRFI
+431 DRAKASRFI
-439 GNAQFDYKIHGFED
+439 GNAQFDYKIHGLED
-453 LRLNLNLGMDYS
+453 LRLNLNLGLDYS
-465 HSNGT
+465 HSEGQ

-488 RGLNNPYDQTK
+488 RGLDNPYDQTK
-499 RDMTLEAYADYTKE
+499 QDMTLEAYADYSKE

-527 QHFYTESNSLSET
+527 QHFYTESNSISRT
-540 QPDPVAGSVATL
+540 QIDPENPTVDPTILA
-552 SEFHNKSE
+552 EIHNKSE
-560 YYLVSFFGRANYNY
+560 YFLVSFFGRANYNY

-614 LKNVKAVSDLKL
+614 LKDAKAVSDLKL

-638 NAGDYPTLS
+638 NAGDYPTLP
-647 TYQTNLT
+647 TYQTNLI
-654 GSYYPIADMI
+654 GSYYMFGGVPIV
-664 RYDED
+664 
-669 GNAYYL
+669 
-675 PPITANGY
+675 PITPEGY

-693 TYNIGLDYGFF
+693 TYNVGIDYGFF

-720 DLLNYTPVA
+720 DLLNFTPVA

-755 GIPIQTQDWNWTIGA
+755 GIPVQTMNWNWTIGA

-808 HMTGYPANT
+808 HMVGYPANT
-817 FYVYQQIYDEQGA
+817 FYVYEQVYDENGA

-835 YVDRNNDG
+835 YVDQNGDG
-843 VIDADDLYYS
+843 VIDADDLYYT
-853 GQAAPKWTIGFNTSV
+853 GQAAPKWTVGFNTSV

-876 IAGHGNLGNMVYNNN
+876 ISGHGNFGNTVYNNN
-891 ASRLSLLSDLWTNTF
+891 ASRLSLLSDLWTNSF
-906 VRNCMNGA
+906 VRNCMSNAIG
-914 VDLGFNQAAYLSDYW
+914 LGFNNAAYMSDYW

-946 FDLGKGGGLNLFA
+946 FDLGKGGSLNLFG
-959 TVQNVATFTNYSG
+959 TVQNVATITKYSG
-972 IDPEVYNGIDN
+972 IDPEVFNGIDN
-983 NMYPRPRT
+983 NLYPRPTT

>member
-58 VPSASSMIEISLI
+58 VSSASSMIEISLI

-124 NKGSITSPSELLK
+124 NKGAVTSPTELLK

-149 GAPGSA
+149 GAPGSGS
-155 ATIRIRGGSSLS
+155 TIRIRGGSSLNAQNS
-167 ATNDPLIVIDGLPIS
+167 PLIVIDGLPIT
-182 NAGISGVADQ
+182 NEGISGVADQ
-192 LSSINPNDIETFT
+192 LSSINPSDIETFT

-224 IIITTKKGSRYDS
+224 IIITTKKGSKYDS
-237 AMPKI
+237 AIPSV
-242 SADYTFS
+242 SADYTLS
-249 VSQNYRYLD
+249 ISQNSKYLD

-266 AGMQQYITQT
+266 AAM
-276 LGVEDYQNHAA
+276 LDYTGSETSEG
-287 YQALGDANTDWQ
+287 YLALGDANTDWQ
-299 KEIFQLGMSHDANVS
+299 RQIYQLGMSHEANVS
-314 LSGNF
+314 LQGNF
-319 NFGEAGYMPYRVS
+319 KFGEAGYMPYRVS

-345 SLERGTVALNLTP
+345 SMERGTIALNLTP

-378 RFANTGAISAAV
+378 RFANTGAISAAI
-390 EYDPTQSVFDENGE
+390 EYDPTQPVYSEDH
-404 YTAWRGLDGY
+404 GLDGY
-414 NTQSTINPVA
+414 WMWGNVMSDGTFEPNTQATINPLA
-424 ALYERTD
+424 ALYQRND

-470 VTVPYGAEQSWHN
+470 VTVPYGAEQSYHN
-483 QTQNG
+483 QTQAG
-488 RGLNNPYDQTK
+488 RGLYNPYDQTK
-499 RDMTLEAYADYTKE
+499 QDMTLEAYADYTKE
-513 INKHSFGVM
+513 INKHSFGIM

-527 QHFYTESNSLSET
+527 QHFYTESNSQSLT
-540 QPDPVAGSVATL
+540 QPDPVAGSQATL

-560 YYLVSFFGRANYNY
+560 YFLVSFFGRANYNY

-589 SRFSNNKWGF
+589 SRFTNNKWGF

-614 LKNVKAVSDLKL
+614 LKDSKAVSDLKL
-626 RLSWGQTGQQDL
+626 RLSWGQTGQQDI
-638 NAGDYPTLS
+638 GDVYQSIP
-647 TYQTNLT
+647 TYQNNLI
-654 GSYYPIADMI
+654 GSYYMF
-664 RYDED
+664 D
-669 GNAYYL
+669 GQVIV
-675 PPITANGY
+675 PITPNGY

-693 TYNIGLDYGFF
+693 TYNIGLDYGFL

-735 NYLTANIGSLVNK
+735 NYLFANIGSLVNK

-755 GIPIQTQDWNWTIGA
+755 GIPVQTQNWNWTIGA
-770 NFAYNQNRITKLTTN
+770 NFAYNHNRITKLTTN
-785 DGDGYKGV
+785 DGEGYTGV
-793 ETGGISGGVGNNIQR
+793 ATGGISGGVGNTIQR
-808 HMTGYPANT
+808 HMVGYPANT
-817 FYVYQQIYDEQGA
+817 FYVYQQVYDENGA

-835 YVDRNNDG
+835 YVDQNGDG
-843 VIDADDLYYS
+843 VIDADDLYYL
-853 GQAAPKWTIGFNTSV
+853 GQASPVWTIGFNTSV

-891 ASRLSLLSDLWTNTF
+891 ASRLSLLSDLWTNSF
-906 VRNCMNGA
+906 VRNCMTAAPGW
-914 VDLGFNQAAYLSDYW
+914 GFTNAAYLSDYW
-929 LEDGSFF
+929 VEDGSFF

-946 FDLGKGGGLNLFA
+946 FDLGKGGNLSLFGTA
-959 TVQNVATFTNYSG
+959 ECGHLHQLFGY
-972 IDPEVYNGIDN
+972 
-983 NMYPRPRT
+983 RP
-991 YIIGLKY
+991 
-998 NF
+998 

>member
-6 SITLLSLTSAWAQYT
+6 SITLLSLTSAFAQYT
-21 VKGQI
+21 VKGRI

-84 PIVTLEDDTEMLE
+84 AVIVLEDDTEMLE

-124 NKGSITSPSELLK
+124 NKGAVTSPAELLK

-142 VVITDGD
+142 VVITEGD
-149 GAPGSA
+149 GAPGSGS
-155 ATIRIRGGSSLS
+155 TIRIRGGSSLNAQNS
-167 ATNDPLIVIDGLPIS
+167 PLIVIDGLPIT
-182 NAGISGVADQ
+182 NEGISGVADQ
-192 LSSINPNDIETFT
+192 LSSINPSDIETFT

-224 IIITTKKGSRYDS
+224 IIITTKKGSKYDS
-237 AMPKI
+237 AIPSV
-242 SADYTFS
+242 SADYTLS
-249 VSQNYRYLD
+249 ISQNSKYLD

-266 AGMQQYITQT
+266 AAM
-276 LGVEDYQNHAA
+276 LA
-287 YQALGDANTDWQ
+287 YTGSETSEGYLALGDANTDWQ
-299 KEIFQLGMSHDANVS
+299 RQIYQLGMSHEANVS
-314 LSGNF
+314 LQGNF
-319 NFGEAGYMPYRVS
+319 KFGDAGYMPYRVS

-345 SLERGTVALNLTP
+345 SMERGTVALNLTP

-378 RFANTGAISAAV
+378 RFANTGAISAAI
-390 EYDPTQSVFDENGE
+390 EYDPTQPVYSEDH
-404 YTAWRGLDGY
+404 GLDGY
-414 NTQSTINPVA
+414 WMWGNVMPDGTFKPNTQATINPLA
-424 ALYERTD
+424 ALMQRND

-470 VTVPYGAEQSWHN
+470 VTVPYGAEQSHHN
-483 QTQNG
+483 QTQAG
-488 RGLNNPYDQTK
+488 RGLYNPYDQTK

-527 QHFYTESNSLSET
+527 QHFYTESNSQSLT
-540 QPDPVAGSVATL
+540 QPDPVAGSQATL

-560 YYLVSFFGRANYNY
+560 YFLVSFFGRANYNY

-589 SRFSNNKWGF
+589 SRFTNNKWGF

-614 LKNVKAVSDLKL
+614 LKNSKAVSDLKL
-626 RLSWGQTGQQDL
+626 RLSWGQTGQQDI
-638 NAGDYPTLS
+638 GDVYQSIP
-647 TYQTNLT
+647 TYQNNLI
-654 GSYYPIADMI
+654 GSYYMFNGQVIV
-664 RYDED
+664 
-669 GNAYYL
+669 
-675 PPITANGY
+675 PITPNGY

-693 TYNIGLDYGFF
+693 TYNIGLDYGFL

-735 NYLTANIGSLVNK
+735 NYLFANIGSLVNK

-755 GIPIQTQDWNWTIGA
+755 GIPVQTQNWNWTVGA
-770 NFAYNQNRITKLTTN
+770 NFAYNHNRITKLTTN
-785 DGDGYKGV
+785 DGDGYTGV
-793 ETGGISGGVGNNIQR
+793 ATGGISGGVGNTIQR
-808 HMTGYPANT
+808 HMVGYPANT
-817 FYVYQQIYDEQGA
+817 FYVYQQVYDEQGA

-835 YVDRNNDG
+835 YVDQNGDG
-843 VIDADDLYYS
+843 VIDADDLYYL
-853 GQAAPKWTIGFNTSV
+853 GQASPVWTIGFNTSV

-891 ASRLSLLSDLWTNTF
+891 ASRLSLLSDLWTNSF
-906 VRNCMNGA
+906 VRNCMTAAPGW
-914 VDLGFNQAAYLSDYW
+914 GFTNAAYLSDYW
-929 LEDGSFF
+929 VEDGSFF

-946 FDLGKGGGLNLFA
+946 FDLGKGGNLNLFG

-972 IDPEVYNGIDN
+972 IDPEVFGGIDN

>member
-21 VKGQI
+21 VKGRI

-84 PIVTLEDDTEMLE
+84 AVIVLEDDTEMLE

-124 NKGSITSPSELLK
+124 NKGAVTSPTEMLK

-142 VVITDGD
+142 VVITEGD
-149 GAPGSA
+149 GAPGSGS
-155 ATIRIRGGSSLS
+155 TIRIRGGSSLNAQNS
-167 ATNDPLIVIDGLPIS
+167 PLIVIDGLPIT
-182 NAGISGVADQ
+182 NEGISGVADQ
-192 LSSINPNDIETFT
+192 LSSINPADIETFT

-224 IIITTKKGSRYDS
+224 IIITTKKGSRNDS
-237 AMPKI
+237 AVPHVN
-242 SADYTFS
+242 ADYTLS
-249 VSQNYRYLD
+249 ISQNAKYLD

-266 AGMQQYITQT
+266 AAMK
-276 LGVEDYQNHAA
+276 A
-287 YQALGDANTDWQ
+287 YTGSETSQGYLALGDANTDWQ
-299 KEIFQLGMSHDANVS
+299 KQIYQLGMSHEANVG
-314 LSGNF
+314 LQGNF
-319 NFGEAGYMPYRVS
+319 KFGEAGFMPYRVS

-345 SLERGTVALNLTP
+345 SMERGTISLNLTP
-358 TFFDDHLTISLN
+358 TLFDDHLTISLN

-378 RFANTGAISAAV
+378 RFANTGAISAAI
-390 EYDPTQSVFDENGE
+390 EYDPTQPVYSEDH
-404 YTAWRGLDGY
+404 GLDGY
-414 NTQSTINPVA
+414 WMWGEMVNGKFEPNTQSTINPLA
-424 ALYERTD
+424 ALMQRND

-439 GNAQFDYKIHGFED
+439 GNAQFDYKIHGLED

-470 VTVPYGAEQSWHN
+470 VTVPYGAEQSYHN
-483 QTQNG
+483 QTQAG

-499 RDMTLEAYADYTKE
+499 RDMTLEAYADYSKE

-527 QHFYTESNSLSET
+527 QHFYTESNSISET
-540 QPDPVAGSVATL
+540 QPDLVAGSVATL

-574 DNRYMVTATVRWDGT
+574 DNRYMLTATVRWDGT
-589 SRFSNNKWGF
+589 SRFTNNKWGF
-599 FPSVALGWNIKGESF
+599 FPSVAFGWNIKGESF
-614 LKNVKAVSDLKL
+614 LKDSKAVSDLKL
-626 RLSWGQTGQQDL
+626 RLSWGQTGQQDI
-638 NAGDYPTLS
+638 GDVYQSIP
-647 TYQTNLT
+647 TYQTNLI
-654 GSYYPIADMI
+654 GSYYMFNGQVIV
-664 RYDED
+664 
-669 GNAYYL
+669 
-675 PPITANGY
+675 PITPNGY

-693 TYNIGLDYGFF
+693 TYNIGIDYGFL

-735 NYLTANIGSLVNK
+735 NYLFANIGSMVNK

-755 GIPIQTQDWNWTIGA
+755 GIPIQTQNWNWTIGA
-770 NFAYNQNRITKLTTN
+770 NFAYNHNRITKLTTN
-785 DGDGYKGV
+785 DGEGYTGV
-793 ETGGISGGVGNNIQR
+793 ATGGISGGVGNTIQR
-808 HMTGYPANT
+808 HMVGYPMNT
-817 FYVYQQIYDEQGA
+817 FYVYQQIYDAEGA

-835 YVDRNNDG
+835 YVDQNGDG
-843 VIDADDLYYS
+843 VIDADDLYYL
-853 GQAAPKWTIGFNTSV
+853 GQASPVWTLGFNTSV

-876 IAGHGNLGNMVYNNN
+876 IAGHGSLGNMVYNNN
-891 ASRLSLLSDLWTNTF
+891 ASRLSLLSDLWTNSF
-906 VRNCMNGA
+906 VRNCMTA
-914 VDLGFNQAAYLSDYW
+914 APAWGFNQAAYLSDYW
-929 LEDGSFF
+929 VEDGSFF

-946 FDLGKGGGLNLFA
+946 FDLGKGGSLSLFG
-959 TVQNVATFTNYSG
+959 TVQNVATITKYSG
-972 IDPEVYNGIDN
+972 IDPEVFGGIDN
-983 NMYPRPRT
+983 NLYPRPRT

>member
-6 SITLLSLTSAWAQYT
+6 SITLLSLSTAWAQYT
-21 VKGQI
+21 VKGQV
-26 VDAVGPVI
+26 VDAIGPVI

-41 GTLNGTESDM
+41 GTLNGTETDL
-51 DGNFTLT
+51 DGYFELV
-58 VPSASSMIEISLI
+58 VPSASSMIEITLI

-84 PIVTLEDDTEMLE
+84 AVITLEDDTQMLE

-124 NKGSITSPSELLK
+124 NKGVVTSPAELLK

-142 VVITDGD
+142 VVITEGD
-149 GAPGSA
+149 GAPGSGS
-155 ATIRIRGGSSLS
+155 TIRIRGGSSLS
-167 ATNDPLIVIDGLPIS
+167 AVNDPLIVIDGLPIT
-182 NAGISGVADQ
+182 NTGISGVADQ

-224 IIITTKKGSRYDS
+224 IIITTKKGSKNDS
-237 AMPKI
+237 AVPTI
-242 SADYTFS
+242 NADYTFS
-249 VSQNYRYLD
+249 VSQNTRYLD

-266 AGMQQYITQT
+266 AGLAEY
-276 LGVEDYQNHAA
+276 AA
-287 YQALGDANTDWQ
+287 RYPEYAPALNVLGDANTDWQ
-299 KEIFQLGMSHDANVS
+299 KEIFQLGMSHEANIG
-314 LSGNF
+314 LQGNF
-319 NFGEAGYMPYRVS
+319 KLGKAGYMPYRVS

-345 SLERGTVALNLTP
+345 GMERGTVSLNLTP
-358 TFFDDHLTISLN
+358 TLFDDHLTISLN
-370 GKGMFQNN
+370 GKGMFQNT
-378 RFANTGAISAAV
+378 RFANTAAISSAV
-390 EYDPTQSVFDENGE
+390 EYDPTQPVYNEDGS
-404 YTAWRGLDGY
+404 YTAWMGANAY

-424 ALYERTD
+424 ALNERD
-431 VSKASRFI
+431 DRAKASRFI
-439 GNAQFDYKIHGFED
+439 GNAQFDYKIHGLED
-453 LRLNLNLGMDYS
+453 LRLNLNLGLDYS
-465 HSNGT
+465 HSEGQ

-488 RGLNNPYDQTK
+488 RGLDNPYDQTK
-499 RDMTLEAYADYTKE
+499 QDMTLEAYADYSKE

-527 QHFYTESNSLSET
+527 QHFYTESNSISRT
-540 QPDPVAGSVATL
+540 QIDPENPTVEPTILA
-552 SEFHNKSE
+552 EIHNKSE
-560 YYLVSFFGRANYNY
+560 YFLVSFFGRANYNY

-614 LKNVKAVSDLKL
+614 LKDAKAVSDLKL

-638 NAGDYPTLS
+638 NAGDYPTLP
-647 TYQTNLT
+647 TYQTNLI
-654 GSYYPIADMI
+654 GSYYMFGGVPIV
-664 RYDED
+664 
-669 GNAYYL
+669 
-675 PPITANGY
+675 PITPEGY

-693 TYNIGLDYGFF
+693 TYNVGIDYGFF

-720 DLLNYTPVA
+720 DLLNFTPVA

-755 GIPIQTQDWNWTIGA
+755 GIPVQTMNWNWTIGA

-808 HMTGYPANT
+808 HMVGYPANT
-817 FYVYQQIYDEQGA
+817 FYVYEQVYDENGA

-835 YVDRNNDG
+835 YVDQNGDG
-843 VIDADDLYYS
+843 VIDADDLYYT
-853 GQAAPKWTIGFNTSV
+853 GQAAPKWTVGFNTSV

-876 IAGHGNLGNMVYNNN
+876 ISGHGNFGNTVYNNN
-891 ASRLSLLSDLWTNTF
+891 ASRLSLLSDLWTNSF
-906 VRNCMNGA
+906 VRNCMSNAIG
-914 VDLGFNQAAYLSDYW
+914 LGFNNAAYMSDYW

-946 FDLGKGGGLNLFA
+946 FDLGKGGSLNLFG
-959 TVQNVATFTNYSG
+959 TVQNVATITKYSG
-972 IDPEVYNGIDN
+972 IDPEVFNGIDN
-983 NMYPRPRT
+983 NLYPRPTT

>member
-58 VPSASSMIEISLI
+58 VSSASSMIEISLI

-124 NKGSITSPSELLK
+124 NKGAVTSPTELLK

-149 GAPGSA
+149 GAPGSGS
-155 ATIRIRGGSSLS
+155 TIRIRGGSSLNAQNS
-167 ATNDPLIVIDGLPIS
+167 PLIVIDGLPIT
-182 NAGISGVADQ
+182 NEGISGVADQ
-192 LSSINPNDIETFT
+192 LSSINPSDIETFT

-224 IIITTKKGSRYDS
+224 IIITTKKGSKYDS
-237 AMPKI
+237 AIPSV
-242 SADYTFS
+242 SADYTLS
-249 VSQNYRYLD
+249 ISQNSKYLD

-266 AGMQQYITQT
+266 AAM
-276 LGVEDYQNHAA
+276 LDYTGSGTSEG
-287 YQALGDANTDWQ
+287 YLALGDANTDWQ
-299 KEIFQLGMSHDANVS
+299 RQIYQLGMSHEANVS
-314 LSGNF
+314 LQGNF
-319 NFGEAGYMPYRVS
+319 KFGEAGYMPYRVS

-345 SLERGTVALNLTP
+345 SMERGTIALNLTP

-378 RFANTGAISAAV
+378 RFANTGAISAAI
-390 EYDPTQSVFDENGE
+390 EYDPTQPVYSEDH
-404 YTAWRGLDGY
+404 GLDGY
-414 NTQSTINPVA
+414 WMWGNVMSDGTFEPNTQATINPLA
-424 ALYERTD
+424 ALMQRND

-470 VTVPYGAEQSWHN
+470 VTVPYGAEQSYHN
-483 QTQNG
+483 QTQAG
-488 RGLNNPYDQTK
+488 RGLYNPYDQTK

-527 QHFYTESNSLSET
+527 QHFYTESNSISET
-540 QPDPVAGSVATL
+540 QPDPVAGSQATL

-560 YYLVSFFGRANYNY
+560 YFLVSFFGRANYNY

-589 SRFSNNKWGF
+589 SRFTNNKWGF

-614 LKNVKAVSDLKL
+614 LKDSKAVSDLKL
-626 RLSWGQTGQQDL
+626 RLSWGQTGQQDI
-638 NAGDYPTLS
+638 GDVYQS
-647 TYQTNLT
+647 IATYQNNLI
-654 GSYYPIADMI
+654 GSYYMF
-664 RYDED
+664 D
-669 GNAYYL
+669 GQVIV
-675 PPITANGY
+675 PITPNGY

-693 TYNIGLDYGFF
+693 TYNIGLDYGFL

-735 NYLTANIGSLVNK
+735 NYLFANIGSLVNK

-755 GIPIQTQDWNWTIGA
+755 GIPVQTQNWNWTIGA
-770 NFAYNQNRITKLTTN
+770 NFAYNHNRITKLTTN
-785 DGDGYKGV
+785 DGDGYTGV
-793 ETGGISGGVGNNIQR
+793 ATGGISGGVGNTIQR
-808 HMTGYPANT
+808 HMVGYPANT
-817 FYVYQQIYDEQGA
+817 FYVYQQVYDEQGA

-835 YVDRNNDG
+835 YVDQNGDG
-843 VIDADDLYYS
+843 VIDADDLYYL
-853 GQAAPKWTIGFNTSV
+853 GQASPVWTIGFNTSV

-891 ASRLSLLSDLWTNTF
+891 ASRLSLLSDLWTNSF
-906 VRNCMNGA
+906 VRNCMTAAPGW
-914 VDLGFNQAAYLSDYW
+914 GFTNAAYLSDYW
-929 LEDGSFF
+929 VEDGSFF

-946 FDLGKGGGLNLFA
+946 FDLGKGGNLSLFG

-972 IDPEVYNGIDN
+972 IDPEVFGGIDN

>member
-6 SITLLSLTSAWAQYT
+6 SITILSLSSAWAQYT
-21 VKGQI
+21 VKGRI
-26 VDAVGPVI
+26 VDAIGPVI

-84 PIVTLEDDTEMLE
+84 AVIVLEDDTEMLE

-124 NKGSITSPSELLK
+124 NKGSVTSPAELLK

-142 VVITDGD
+142 VVITEGD
-149 GAPGSA
+149 GAPGSGS
-155 ATIRIRGGSSLS
+155 TIRIRGGSSLNAENS
-167 ATNDPLIVIDGLPIS
+167 PLIVIDGLPIT
-182 NAGISGVADQ
+182 NEGISGVADQ
-192 LSSINPNDIETFT
+192 LSSINPSDIETFT

-224 IIITTKKGSRYDS
+224 IIITTKKGSKHDS
-237 AMPKI
+237 AVPHV
-242 SADYTFS
+242 SADYTLS
-249 VSQNYRYLD
+249 ISQNAKYLD

-266 AGMQQYITQT
+266 AAM
-276 LGVEDYQNHAA
+276 LA
-287 YQALGDANTDWQ
+287 YTGSETSEGYRALGNANTDWQ
-299 KEIFQLGMSHDANVS
+299 KQIYQLGMSHEANVS

-319 NFGEAGYMPYRVS
+319 KFGDAGYMPYRVS

-345 SLERGTVALNLTP
+345 SMERGTVSLNLTP

-378 RFANTGAISAAV
+378 RFANTGAISAAI
-390 EYDPTQSVFDENGE
+390 EYDPTQPVYSDH
-404 YTAWRGLDGY
+404 GLDGY
-414 NTQSTINPVA
+414 QMWGNVMADGTFEPNTQATINPLA
-424 ALYERTD
+424 ALYQRND

-439 GNAQFDYKIHGFED
+439 GNAQFDYKIHGLED

-470 VTVPYGAEQSWHN
+470 VTVPYGAEQSYHN
-483 QTQNG
+483 QTQAG
-488 RGLNNPYDQTK
+488 RGLYNPYDQTK
-499 RDMTLEAYADYTKE
+499 QDMTLEAYADYTKE
-513 INKHSFGVM
+513 INKHNFGIM

-527 QHFYTESNSLSET
+527 QHFYTESNSISET

-560 YYLVSFFGRANYNY
+560 YYLVSFFGRANYSY
-574 DNRYMVTATVRWDGT
+574 DNRYMLTATVRWDGT
-589 SRFSNNKWGF
+589 SRFTNNKWGF
-599 FPSVALGWNIKGESF
+599 FPSVAFGWNIKGESF
-614 LKNVKAVSDLKL
+614 LKNAQSVSDLKL
-626 RLSWGQTGQQDL
+626 RLSWGQTGQQDI
-638 NAGDYPTLS
+638 GDVYQSIP
-647 TYQTNLT
+647 TYQTNLV
-654 GSYYPIADMI
+654 GSYYMFNGQVIV
-664 RYDED
+664 
-669 GNAYYL
+669 
-675 PPITANGY
+675 PITPNGY

-704 NDRLFGTLDVY
+704 NDRLFGTLDFY

-735 NYLTANIGSLVNK
+735 NYLFANIGSLVNK

-755 GIPIQTQDWNWTIGA
+755 GIPVQTQDWNWTVGA

-785 DGDGYKGV
+785 DGEGYTGV
-793 ETGGISGGVGNNIQR
+793 ATGGISGGVGNTIQR
-808 HMTGYPANT
+808 HMVGYPANT
-817 FYVYQQIYDEQGA
+817 FYVYQQLYDENGA

-835 YVDRNNDG
+835 YVDQNGDG
-843 VIDADDLYYS
+843 VIDADDLYYL
-853 GQAAPKWTIGFNTSV
+853 GQANPVWTLGFNTSV

-891 ASRLSLLSDLWTNTF
+891 ASRLSLLSDLWTNSF
-906 VRNCMNGA
+906 VRNCMTAAPGW
-914 VDLGFNQAAYLSDYW
+914 GFNNAAYLSDYW
-929 LEDGSFF
+929 VEDGSFF

-946 FDLGKGGGLNLFA
+946 FDLGKGGSLNLFG

-972 IDPEVYNGIDN
+972 IDPEVFGGIDN
-983 NMYPRPRT
+983 NVYPRPRT

>member
-1 MTALI
+1 MKRLMTMLI
-6 SITLLSLTSAWAQYT
+6 SATLLSLTSAFAQYT
-21 VKGQI
+21 VKGRV
-26 VDAVGPVI
+26 VDELGPI
-34 GAAVLEQ
+34 AGAAVLEQ
-41 GTLNGTESDM
+41 GTLNGTETDM
-51 DGNFTLT
+51 DGYFELT
-58 VPSASSMIEISLI
+58 VPSASSIIEVRLI
-71 GYKTLVFQADQVP
+71 GYKTVTVP
-84 PIVTLEDDTEMLE
+84 AGEVSVIVLEEDTELLD

-113 GSVATVRADQL
+113 GS
-124 NKGSITSPSELLK
+124 SPSEMLK

-155 ATIRIRGGSSLS
+155 ATIRIRGGSSLNAENS
-167 ATNDPLIVIDGLPIS
+167 PLIVIDGLPIT
-182 NAGISGVADQ
+182 NEGISGVADQ
-192 LSSINPNDIETFT
+192 LSSINPSDIETFT

-224 IIITTKKGSRYDS
+224 IIITTKKGSKYDS
-237 AMPKI
+237 AIPHV
-242 SADYTFS
+242 SADYTLS
-249 VSQNYRYLD
+249 ISQNAKYLD
-258 VMTGDEMR
+258 VMTGDEVREAML
-266 AGMQQYITQT
+266 AYTGSETSEGYLA
-276 LGVEDYQNHAA
+276 LGVD
-287 YQALGDANTDWQ
+287 NTDWQ
-299 KEIFQLGMSHDANVS
+299 RAIYQLGMSHEANVS

-319 NFGEAGYMPYRVS
+319 KFGDAGYMPYRVS

-345 SLERGTVALNLTP
+345 SMERGTVALNLNP
-358 TFFDDHLTISLN
+358 TFFDEHLTISLN

-378 RFANTGAISAAV
+378 RFANTAAISAAV
-390 EYDPTQSVFDENGE
+390 EYDPTQPIYDE
-404 YTAWRGLDGY
+404 THGLDGY
-414 NTQSTINPVA
+414 WMWGNVMGDGPDRTFEPNTQSTVNPLA
-424 ALYERTD
+424 ALYQRND
-431 VSKASRFI
+431 VSSASRFI

-470 VTVPYGAEQSWHN
+470 VTVPYGAEQSYHN
-483 QTQNG
+483 QTQAG

-499 RDMTLEAYADYTKE
+499 QDMTLEAYADYSKE

-527 QHFYTESNSLSET
+527 QHFYAESNSISET
-540 QPDPVAGSVATL
+540 QPDPVAGTVATL
-552 SEFHNKSE
+552 SEFHNASE
-560 YYLVSFFGRANYNY
+560 YFLVSFFGRANYNY

-589 SRFSNNKWGF
+589 SRFTNNKWGF

-614 LKNVKAVSDLKL
+614 LKNSKAVSDLKL
-626 RLSWGQTGQQDL
+626 RLSWGQTGQQDI
-638 NAGDYPTLS
+638 GDVYQSIP
-647 TYQTNLT
+647 TYQTNLI
-654 GSYYPIADMI
+654 GSYYMFG
-664 RYDED
+664 
-669 GNAYYL
+669 GNVIV
-675 PPITANGY
+675 PITPNGY

-693 TYNIGLDYGFF
+693 TYNVGIDYGFF

-735 NYLTANIGSLVNK
+735 NYLFANIGSLVNK

-755 GIPIQTQDWNWTIGA
+755 GVPVQTENWYWSIGA

-785 DGDGYKGV
+785 DGDGYTGV
-793 ETGGISGGVGNNIQR
+793 ATGGISGGVGNTIQR

-817 FYVYQQIYDEQGA
+817 FYVYQQVYDENGA

-835 YVDRNNDG
+835 YVDQNGDG
-843 VIDADDLYYS
+843 VIDADDLYYL
-853 GQAAPKWTIGFNTSV
+853 GQANPVWTIGFNTSV

-876 IAGHGNLGNMVYNNN
+876 IAGHGNLGQMVYNNN
-891 ASRLSLLSDLWTNTF
+891 ASRLSLLSDLWTNSF
-906 VRNCMNGA
+906 VRNCMA
-914 VDLGFNQAAYLSDYW
+914 DASSWGFTNAAYLSDYW
-929 LEDGSFF
+929 VEDGSFF

-946 FDLGKGGGLNLFA
+946 FELGKGGSLNLFG
-959 TVQNVATFTNYSG
+959 TVQNVATFTKYSG
-972 IDPEVYNGIDN
+972 IDPEVYGGIDN
-983 NMYPRPRT
+983 NLYPRPRT